1 MGSRL
6 QEVEHLAALER
17 VIAGFAAGATIDEIA
32 VAAKLPISRR
42 TLQRRLSA
50 LVEQG
55 RIVSEGQTRALRYRV
70 TMQPAE
76 VQPQPPVVPQATGTV
91 PLSPPASEI
100 RQLVSRHIVQRTPV
114 GYQRAFLDGYRPN
127 ETAYLSKAEKQKLS
141 ALGKPSGPEQPA
153 GTHAQN
159 ILNRLL
165 IDLAWNSSRL
175 EGNTYSLLDTERL
188 LAGGAEAEG
197 KSATE
202 AQMILNHKAAIE
214 FLVHDANHIAF
225 NRATILNLHA
235 LLSENLMVDPGSV
248 GRLRTTPVGIGG
260 SVYHP
265 LAMPQL
271 IAEHFDQLLATAA
284 AIRDPFEQALFVMV
298 QLPYLQPFD
307 DVNKRT
313 SRLAANIPFIRGN
326 LSPISFVDVPKA
338 LYTEAILGVYELNR
352 VDLIKDVF
360 LWAYERSAGRYA
372 AIAQTIGE
380 PDPFRLRHRQALR
393 TLIAEIIRAKAD
405 KTRAAKDVAAWA
417 AAHVAEPERAR
428 FVEVVET
435 ELLALH
441 EGNYARYQ
449 VRPSEFEAWYKV
461 WNAKPAAKPKPA
473 KGKKH

>member
-1 MGSRL
+1 MVARL
-6 QEVEHLAALER
+6 QEAEHLAALER
-17 VIAGFAAGATIDEIA
+17 VIAAFAASATIDEIA
-32 VAAKLPISRR
+32 AAAKLPISRR
-42 TLQRRLSA
+42 TLQRRLAA

-70 TMQPAE
+70 TTLPAE
-76 VQPQPPVVPQATGTV
+76 VKPQPPPEPQVADAV
-91 PLSPPASEI
+91 PLSPPALEI
-100 RQLVSRHIVQRTPV
+100 RQLVRRHIVQRTPT

-127 ETAYLSKAEKQKLS
+127 ETAYLTTAEKQKLS
-141 ALGKPSGPEQPA
+141 ALGRPSGPEQPA

-197 KSATE
+197 KPATE

-214 FLVHDANHIAF
+214 FLVQDADHIAF

-235 LLSENLMVDPGSV
+235 LLSENLMIDPASV

-265 LAMPQL
+265 LSVPQV
-271 IAEHFDQLLATAA
+271 IVDYFDQMLATAA
-284 AIRDPFEQALFVMV
+284 AIRDPFEQALFIMV
-298 QLPYLQPFD
+298 QLPYLQPFE

-326 LSPISFVDVPKA
+326 LSPVSFVDVPKA
-338 LYTEAILGVYELNR
+338 LYTEAVLGVYELNR
-352 VDLIKDVF
+352 TDLLKDVF

-393 TLIAEIIRAKAD
+393 TLVAEIIRAKAD
-405 KTRAAKDVAAWA
+405 KKRAAKDVAAWA
-417 AAHVAEPERAR
+417 AANISEPERAR
-428 FVEVVET
+428 FIEVVET

-441 EGNYARYQ
+441 EGSYARYR
-449 VRPSEFEAWYKV
+449 VRPSEFEGWYEV
-461 WNAKPAAKPKPA
+461 WNARPAAKIKPG
-473 KGKKH
+473 KGKKK